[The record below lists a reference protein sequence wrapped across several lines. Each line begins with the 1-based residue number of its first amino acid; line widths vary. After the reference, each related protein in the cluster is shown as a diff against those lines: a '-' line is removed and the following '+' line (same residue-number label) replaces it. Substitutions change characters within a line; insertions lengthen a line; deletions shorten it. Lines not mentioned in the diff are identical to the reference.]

1 MTFPVDRHLLLEGW
15 KVSVDGYAAE
25 VVDEGEVFWYISCC
39 PVVEEAIQN
48 TLVSSCN
55 KECGRESTYD
65 IILTYCTSGIRNNL
79 EISDVDN
86 L

>member
-1 MTFPVDRHLLLEGW
+1 MTFLVDLLLEGW

-55 KECGRESTYD
+55 RGGGY
-65 IILTYCTSGIRNNL
+65 IVILTTYCTSGIKNNL
-79 EISDVDN
+79 YISAVSDVDN